1 MGTSKSLSVET
12 TILGTQPRTAAP
24 RRRAF
29 ERLRRDFARYY
40 ANEGDISGFAKL
52 VRFLDTPGM
61 QAIFVYRF
69 GSWVIRRVH
78 VRLLRLPLLAVH
90 SVLDKLCII
99 CWGISINPA
108 ADIGPGLY
116 VGHFGGIIVGPVVMG
131 SDCNIAHQVTLGMRA
146 DGREGLPSFGDQVWI
161 GVGSVVYGGIQIG
174 SGVAIAPHTVVSRS
188 VPDRAMVAGNPMR
201 VLSKDYDNHQEIYGR
216 SRDPEAR
223 R

>member
-1 MGTSKSLSVET
+1 
-12 TILGTQPRTAAP
+12 
-24 RRRAF
+24 
-29 ERLRRDFARYY
+29 LRRDFARYY
-40 ANEGDISGFAKL
+40 PNGVHLSRFAKL
-52 VRFLDTPGM
+52 GLFFDTPGM
-61 QAIFVYRF
+61 HAIFVYRF
-69 GSWVIRRVH
+69 GSWVVRH
-78 VRLLRLPLLAVH
+78 VQLRLLRLPLLAVH

-116 VGHFGGIIVGPVVMG
+116 VAHFGGIIIGPIVMG

-146 DGREGLPSFGDQVWI
+146 DGREGVPSFGDQVWI

-201 VLSKDYDNHQEIYGR
+201 VLSTDYDNHQAIYGR

-223 R
+223 V